1 MTISVQ
7 WLSYDFTVY
16 NPLMT
21 TWNDVAGVYV
31 FTGLD
36 RIGRWI
42 ALYIGQADSLRN
54 RFSSHEQWSPAVR
67 LGATHVHAM
76 VVPLKADRDRIE
88 QELIQAYQPTLNLQ
102 LR

>member
-7 WLSYDFTVY
+7 WLSYNFMVY

-42 ALYIGQADSLRN
+42 ALYIGQADSLRT
-54 RFSSHEQWSPAVR
+54 RLSRHEQWSPAVR

>member
-42 ALYIGQADSLRN
+42 ALYIGQADSLRT
-54 RFSSHEQWSPAVR
+54 RLSRHEQWSPAVR

-76 VVPLKADRDRIE
+76 VVPLQADRDRIE
-88 QELIQAYQPTLNLQ
+88 RELIQAYRPTLNLQ

>member
-42 ALYIGQADSLRN
+42 ALYIGQADSLRT
-54 RFSSHEQWSPAVR
+54 RLSRHEQWSPAVR

-88 QELIQAYQPTLNLQ
+88 QELIQAYRPTLNLQ

>member
-1 MTISVQ
+1 MILSAQ
-7 WLSYDFTVY
+7 WLSYDFMVY

-42 ALYIGQADSLRN
+42 ALYIGQADSLRS
-54 RFSSHEQWSPAVR
+54 RLSSHEQWGPAVR

-76 VVPLKADRDRIE
+76 VVPLQADRDRIE
-88 QELIQAYQPTLNLQ
+88 RELIQAYQPTLNLQ
-102 LR
+102 SR